1 MKSKIFKQIL
11 KELFFYRGQAILF
24 CLCLLFSL
32 GIFISVD
39 SLRDSTENYI
49 NQDSKT
55 LVGGDIIIE
64 TNREFS
70 QNLTLKLEEIQNKYN
85 ITTSNRLE
93 FTSIAYSNK
102 TNLSQLTQ
110 VKVVESKH
118 PLYGRV
124 ELLSGDK
131 YKLKPYHVIVEE
143 NLLAQLNLL
152 VGDKIQLGK
161 VEFEIQDVLI
171 SEPDSP
177 LNLFSLGPKVLL
189 PMENINETQLVSERS
204 RIEYSTTIKTQS
216 EDESIEIYDQLKLVA
231 QDREDVD
238 LYYQDG
244 STLQNFIT
252 NFLFFIKLISI
263 FIIFITG
270 VGLTSTLSSYLS
282 SLKQTIGIKKV
293 LGVKDNSLVKFYL
306 QTVLILA
313 MVSFI
318 LSLLFAE
325 IFILVFPYV
334 LKSILP
340 QGIIVTLTIPAIIKG
355 LILSIGV
362 SVIFTLYPISKLKH
376 ISPIDIFRKN
386 DSKKQSFIEMIPYY
400 SIVLIFFA
408 IFIFIELE
416 EIRNGIYILLGII
429 ILLIVTFIFVSGI
442 LYILKKIG
450 FYSKIYSLKLA
461 IKGLFRIG
469 NKTLL
474 IITSLSIS
482 LTLIFSLTF
491 IETNLQNQ
499 FIRSFPQ
506 DAPNVFII
514 DIPGNQKQE
523 FKDFLESKSYDSTI
537 YPIIRAPVILING
550 EDTQTIQDSLPQG
563 DRITRQFSITYG
575 DEVLESENL
584 IEGDTI
590 FVENWNKNV
599 VQVSTMDEIA
609 ERMGVGIGDRLV
621 FLVQGIEIEA
631 EIVSIRTRI
640 EQGIGAFF
648 YFTFQEETLE
658 NAPQTL
664 FATLRVNSSEII
676 PLQTQIAREFPS
688 VTTINGE
695 TTAKTVGEIIGQ
707 LSSITSFFT
716 VFSLIGGILILIS
729 SILATHEERLKES
742 IYYKLVGGNTSF
754 IRKIFIVEYVL
765 LAFISS
771 IFALIFAMS
780 ISFLVSKY
788 LLDISFSFLIIE
800 GFLYIGIIIITIL
813 IIGYLSILPIL
824 KKKPLE
830 YIRENN
836 IE

>member
-1 MKSKIFKQIL
+1 MKQLQQIF
-11 KELFFYRGQAILF
+11 KELFFYKGQAILF

-39 SLRDSTENYI
+39 SLADSTENYI

-70 QNLTLKLEEIQNKYN
+70 SNLTQALLEVEQKYN
-85 ITTSNRLE
+85 VIISNRLE
-93 FTSIAYSNK
+93 FTSITYANK
-102 TNLSQLTQ
+102 TNSSLLTQ
-110 VKVVESKH
+110 IKAVEPQH
-118 PLYGRV
+118 PLYGSI
-124 ELLSGDK
+124 ELLSGEQ
-131 YKLKPYHVIVEE
+131 YQLKPYNVIVEE
-143 NLLAQLNLL
+143 NLLTQLNLKI
-152 VGDKIQLGK
+152 GDNIQIGK
-161 VEFEIQDVLI
+161 VEFTIQDVLI

-177 LNLFSLGPKVLL
+177 LNLFSLGPKILL
-189 PMENINETQLVSERS
+189 PIENINETGLIGSRS
-204 RIEYSTTIKTQS
+204 RVEYSTTIKTS
-216 EDESIEIYDQLKLVA
+216 SDEESLEIYELLNSAA
-231 QDREDVD
+231 QEREDVD
-238 LYYQDG
+238 MYYQDG
-244 STLQNFIT
+244 STLQSFTT

-293 LGVKDNSLVKFYL
+293 LGTKDSSLVTFYL
-306 QTVLILA
+306 KTVLVLA
-313 MVSFI
+313 AISFI
-318 LSLLFAE
+318 FAMLFAW
-325 IFILVFPYV
+325 FFMLLFPYV

-340 QGIIVTLTIPAIIKG
+340 QGIQIGLSLSATLKG
-355 LILSIGV
+355 FFLALGI
-362 SVIFTLYPISKLKH
+362 SVLFTLYPISKLKN
-376 ISPIDIFRKN
+376 ISPTDIFRKQ
-386 DSKKQSFIEMIPYY
+386 DSNERRFFDLLPYY
-400 SIVLIFFA
+400 SMIVIFFA
-408 IFIFIELE
+408 MFIFIELE
-416 EIRNGIYILLGII
+416 NLTTGLYILLGIVSLVI
-429 ILLIVTFIFVSGI
+429 ITFLFVSSI
-442 LYILKKIG
+442 LYFIKKIG
-450 FYSKIYSLKLA
+450 IHTKLYSLKLA

-499 FIRSFPQ
+499 FITSFPQ
-506 DAPNVFII
+506 DAPNMFII
-514 DIPGNQKQE
+514 DIPGNEKNNFSQ
-523 FKDFLESKSYDSTI
+523 FLEKEGHNATI
-537 YPIIRAPVILING
+537 FPIIRAPVILING
-550 EDTQTIQDSLPQG
+550 VDTQIIQDSLPEG

-575 DEVLESENL
+575 DKVLDSEL
-584 IEGDTI
+584 LTEGDSI
-590 FVENWNKNV
+590 FVDTWNKNV
-599 VQVSTMDEIA
+599 VQVSAMDEIA
-609 ERMGVGIGDRLV
+609 QRMGVGIGDRLV

-631 EIVSIRTRI
+631 EIVSIRSRV
-640 EQGIGAFF
+640 EQVIGAFF
-648 YFTFQEETLE
+648 YFTFEEEVLE

-664 FATLRVNSSEII
+664 FATLRVNSSEIN
-676 PLQTQIAREFPS
+676 PLQTQIAKEFPS

-695 TTAKTVGEIIGQ
+695 TTAKTIGDIIGQ

-754 IRKIFIVEYVL
+754 IRKIFIIEYMI
-765 LAFISS
+765 LAIISS
-771 IFALIFAMS
+771 LFALIFAMS
-780 ISFLVSKY
+780 ISFLVSSY
-788 LLDISFSFLIIE
+788 LLDITFSFLIVE
-800 GFLYIGIIIITIL
+800 GFIYIGITIL
-813 IIGYLSILPIL
+813 TILFIGYLSILPIL